1 MPVEAATAS
10 AATAAAQSKAG
21 QDQTKLADDF
31 SDFLTLLTTQ
41 LQNQDPLDP
50 MDSGE
55 FTNQLVAFTGVE
67 QQIRTNQN
75 LEQLTA
81 LTQLNNIGN
90 IAGYI
95 GYDALVEA
103 PFGDHTTDGIKWQYS
118 NAEAAKNHTLQV
130 LDEEDNVIFET
141 NGELGVGLHEF
152 NWDGKDK
159 DGNLATAGNYR
170 LKVIAE
176 DPEGKALASGIAVQE
191 TITAVHTGTAIPT
204 FSIGPNTVPQTDIIR
219 LMRNPI

>member
-1 MPVEAATAS
+1 MPVEAVGAN
-10 AATAAAQSKAG
+10 TAAAAAQTKAG
-21 QDQTKLADDF
+21 QDGAKLANDF

-90 IAGYI
+90 IAGYL

-118 NAEAAKNHTLQV
+118 LGDAAKTATLQV
-130 LDEEDNVIFET
+130 LDENNDLVYEASGQT
-141 NGELGVGLHEF
+141 GVGLHEF
-152 NWDGKDK
+152 NWDGKNNAGTVVAPGNYQLKVVAKDPEDK
-159 DGNLATAGNYR
+159 ALTAG
-170 LKVIAE
+170 V
-176 DPEGKALASGIAVQE
+176 AVQE
-191 TITAVHTGTAIPT
+191 TITSVNTASGVPT
-204 FSIGPNTVPQTDIIR
+204 FKIGPNTVPQTDIIQ
-219 LMRNPI
+219 LLRNP

>member
-1 MPVEAATAS
+1 MPVEAAG
-10 AATAAAQSKAG
+10 AATPTPTKAG
-21 QDQTKLADDF
+21 QDSAKLADDF

-75 LEQLTA
+75 LEQLNA

-95 GYDALVEA
+95 GYDALIEA
-103 PFGDHTTDGIKWQYS
+103 PFGDHTTDGIQWQYS
-118 NAEAAKNHTLQV
+118 QGKTANETTLQV
-130 LDEEDNVIFET
+130 LDEDDNLVYEASGE
-141 NGELGVGLHEF
+141 NGIGLHEF
-152 NWDGKDK
+152 NWDGKDNN
-159 DGNLATAGNYR
+159 GNVVAAGNYQ
-170 LKVIAE
+170 LKITAE
-176 DPEGKALASGIAVQE
+176 DAEGKALTAGIAVQE
-191 TITAVHTGTAIPT
+191 TITSVNTASGVPT
-204 FSIGPNTVPQTDIIR
+204 FKVGPNTVPQTDIIS
-219 LMRNPI
+219 LLRNL

>member
-1 MPVEAATAS
+1 MPIEAVGNS
-10 AATAAAQSKAG
+10 AAAAAQSKAG
-21 QDQTKLADDF
+21 QDSTKLASDF

-90 IAGYI
+90 IAGYL

-118 NAEAAKNHTLQV
+118 HGDAASSTSLQV
-130 LDEEDNVIFET
+130 RDEEDNIIFET
-141 NGELGVGLHEF
+141 AGKTGVGLHEF
-152 NWDGKDK
+152 NWDGKDAS
-159 DGNLATAGNYR
+159 GNSVAPGNYQ
-170 LKVIAE
+170 LKVVAK
-176 DPEGKALASGIAVQE
+176 DAEGKALTAGIAVQE
-191 TITAVHTGTAIPT
+191 TITSVNTASGVPT
-204 FSIGPNTVPQTDIIR
+204 FKIGPNTVSQTDIIS
-219 LMRNPI
+219 LLRNP

>member
-1 MPVEAATAS
+1 MPIEAVGAS
-10 AATAAAQSKAG
+10 AAAAAQTKAG
-21 QDQTKLADDF
+21 QDGAKLASDF

-75 LEQLTA
+75 LEQLNA

-90 IAGYI
+90 IAGYL

-118 NAEAAKNHTLQV
+118 NAETAGEHTLQV
-130 LDEEDNVIFET
+130 LDQDNNLVFET
-141 NGELGVGLHEF
+141 AGELGIGLHDF
-152 NWDGKDK
+152 NWDGKDNS
-159 DGNLATAGNYR
+159 GNLVEAGNYQ
-170 LKVIAE
+170 LKIVAE
-176 DPEGKALASGIAVQE
+176 DAEGQALTTGVAVQE
-191 TITAVHTGTAIPT
+191 TITAVNTASGIPT
-204 FSIGPNTVPQTDIIR
+204 FTIGPNTVPQTDI
-219 LMRNPI
+219 LSLVRNP